1 MSMPDESEQ
10 LEQNPEEDMA
20 IEEEQ
25 YVEGEDG
32 SAEKVLRQ
40 KLAECRKEKNDYL
53 LGWQRCKAD
62 TVNLRQ
68 QEEAKRRDSI
78 QFATEDLINA
88 LLPVL
93 DTLDHA
99 LRGKKS
105 DDPYVQGFGHIGTQL
120 LSILADHGLTRIS
133 ETDVPCDLSR
143 HEPVETIRTE
153 TEEEDNIVQEIV
165 EHGYL
170 LNGKILKP
178 AKVKI
183 AEYKN
188 ES

>member
-10 LEQNPEEDMA
+10 LEQNLEEDTA
-20 IEEEQ
+20 IEDEQ
-25 YVEGEDG
+25 YV
-32 SAEKVLRQ
+32 KILRQ
-40 KLAECRKEKNDYL
+40 KLAECRKEKDEYL

-133 ETDVPCDLSR
+133 EIGIPCDLSQ
-143 HEPVETIRTE
+143 HEPVGAVPVE

-170 LNGKILKP
+170 LNGKVLKP